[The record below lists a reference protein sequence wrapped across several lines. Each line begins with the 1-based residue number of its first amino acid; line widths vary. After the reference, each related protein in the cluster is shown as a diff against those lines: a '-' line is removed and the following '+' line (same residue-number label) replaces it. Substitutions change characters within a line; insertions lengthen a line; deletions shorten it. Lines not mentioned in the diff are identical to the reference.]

1 MLTREWLVAL
11 TVTPNVVMTFV
22 PDKMRKGMHY
32 QETSLCFK
40 WLKWD
45 NA

>member
-22 PDKMRKGMHY
+22 TDK
-32 QETSLCFK
+32 
-40 WLKWD
+40 
-45 NA
+45 NAQRDALSGNLPLF

>member
-22 PDKMRKGMHY
+22 PDKNAQRDAFSGV
-32 QETSLCFK
+32 SLCFK
-40 WLKWD
+40 WLKMG
-45 NA
+45 